1 MVAISN
7 SLFFVAGKGE
17 EYQSIQKE
25 NKEMLIFIE
34 IDGQENKLTPPMRR
48 LPEW

>member
-17 EYQSIQKE
+17 EYQAIQKE
-25 NKEMLIFIE
+25 NKETPVFIQKG
-34 IDGQENKLTPPMRR
+34 GQ
-48 LPEW
+48 